1 MKNVL
6 LLLLTFSLCTI
17 NAQTE
22 WELKKEE
29 EGISAYTRSRE
40 GIKFKEYK
48 VEMELEAGLNQALA
62 LLRDYE
68 VYPDLFP
75 GTRDH
80 KVISDDFTHY
90 VTYTRFKIPFPA
102 RDRDG
107 VFDNTLSFNRD
118 SKTLT
123 INVHCLDDEEN
134 VNGKLVQIKYCEGL
148 WEITDIGDGRLHVMN
163 QMIVDPGGMA
173 PAWIVN
179 SKTVDDPIKTFKA
192 FKQLIEDQ
200 KYQKSSFSLL
210 SQ

>member
-1 MKNVL
+1 MK
-6 LLLLTFSLCTI
+6 LLTLLCLLI
-17 NAQTE
+17 LGDVISAQSE
-22 WELKKEE
+22 WKLKKEE
-29 EGISAYTRSRE
+29 NGIEAYTRSRE

-48 VEMELEAGLNQALA
+48 VVMEIEASLDQALA

-107 VFDNTLSFNRD
+107 VFDNKLSYD
-118 SKTLT
+118 ATTKTLRIDVSCVDAEEH
-123 INVHCLDDEEN
+123 INP
-134 VNGKLVQIKYCEGL
+134 KLVQLEYCDGH
-148 WEITDIGDGRLHVMN
+148 WEIADIGNGMIRVIN
-163 QMIVDPGGMA
+163 QMIVDPGGAA

-179 SKTVDDPIKTFKA
+179 SKTVDDPVKTFKE
-192 FKQLIEDQ
+192 FRLLIEDK
-200 KYQKSSFSLL
+200 KYHNSSFSLL
-210 SQ
+210 GQ